1 MLRQVSWSNLAPMNS
16 PVLGR
21 QLPTR
26 ARVLAA
32 AKELF
37 SSGGFEGTTTA
48 AIARQAETSES
59 QLIKHFGGKEGILV
73 AIFEE
78 GWERIAPQFAATSVI
93 PEPREKLRVA
103 FELMVQALE
112 ADPQLAELMLL
123 EGRRVRRGHDDVL
136 ITDGYRR
143 FASLIESILTEL
155 CSENG
160 VTEVGPRALASGLIG
175 LFEGLLRDRML
186 QQRAGKDPGWSVE
199 EIKKIFQFCIP
210 RLFGKN
216 S

>member
-1 MLRQVSWSNLAPMNS
+1 MNS
-16 PVLGR
+16 PTLGK

-26 ARVLAA
+26 TRALAA

-37 SSGGFEGTTTA
+37 SSGGFESTTTA
-48 AIARQAETSES
+48 TIARQAETSES

-78 GWERIAPQFAATSVI
+78 GWQKIAPQFAATSVI
-93 PEPREKLRVA
+93 REPREKLRVA

-136 ITDGYRR
+136 ITDGYLR
-143 FASLIESILTEL
+143 FAALIESILTQL
-155 CSENG
+155 CLENG
-160 VTEVGPRALASGLIG
+160 VTEVSPRALASGLIG

-186 QQRAGKDPGWSVE
+186 QQRAGKEPQWSVD
-199 EIKKIFQFCIP
+199 EIKKIFEFCIP
-210 RLFGKN
+210 RLFGKT
-216 S
+216 SS

>member
-1 MLRQVSWSNLAPMNS
+1 MNS

-78 GWERIAPQFAATSVI
+78 GWERSAPQFARSWGF
-93 PEPREKLRVA
+93 PERRRKVRGTLEVML
-103 FELMVQALE
+103 LGLE
-112 ADPQLAELMLL
+112 AMHA
-123 EGRRVRRGHDDVL
+123 
-136 ITDGYRR
+136 
-143 FASLIESILTEL
+143 
-155 CSENG
+155 
-160 VTEVGPRALASGLIG
+160 
-175 LFEGLLRDRML
+175 
-186 QQRAGKDPGWSVE
+186 
-199 EIKKIFQFCIP
+199 
-210 RLFGKN
+210 
-216 S
+216 